1 MLIDISPL
9 IHPSLPVWPGDAPV
23 EFERT
28 WSIGPGCPVN
38 VSKVSMS
45 THTGAHV
52 DAPFHFDAD
61 GQSIDQ
67 VALDTYVGACRVI
80 HVFGDGPG
88 ADPAVA
94 AEQQRAA
101 AASAAGASA
110 PPRVIGPH
118 DLAGRLENCPPR
130 VLFRTYARSPRG
142 QWDSDFCAIA
152 PETVDVLAAHGVRL
166 VGLDTPSLDPETS
179 KTMDAHLA
187 VCRHAM
193 VILEG
198 LVLDEV
204 AEGDY
209 ELIALPL
216 KLAGL
221 DASPVRA
228 VLRTRG

>member
-1 MLIDISPL
+1 MLIDISPA
-9 IHPSLPVWPGDAPV
+9 IRPSLPVWPGDAPV

-28 WSIGPGCPVN
+28 WSIGPECPVN
-38 VSKVSMS
+38 VSKISLS

-61 GQSIDQ
+61 GQTIDQ
-67 VALDTYVGACRVI
+67 VTLDTYVGPCRVI
-80 HVFGDGPG
+80 HVIGARGTVTPG
-88 ADPAVA
+88 QVA
-94 AEQQRAA
+94 GHLE
-101 AASAAGASA
+101 GC
-110 PPRVIGPH
+110 PPRVI
-118 DLAGRLENCPPR
+118 
-130 VLFRTYARSPRG
+130 FRTYEKAPQG
-142 QWDSDFCAIA
+142 AWDSGFCAIA
-152 PETVDVLAAHGVRL
+152 PETIDLLAAGGVRL
-166 VGLDTPSLDPETS
+166 VGLDTPSLDPESS

-187 VCRHAM
+187 VCRHGM

-198 LVLDEV
+198 LVLDAV

-228 VLRTRG
+228 VLRTIDGPSR